1 MSLSERLSGFRDAAR
16 DVLPGKKSKN
26 NSDPL
31 GKSAEKK
38 ARKDPK
44 VDPKLT
50 NWDKIRGRD
59 ITESRSTRDIH
70 SSQQMDRS
78 GFQPLRTSTGP
89 NVLAIMAG
97 TLAGIVMYI
106 FIGGVLF
113 AIAGM
118 QDMSNNTTEQTS
130 QSSSDSSGQISIEEA
145 EQRYGIPSYIGKTKI
160 ERG

>member
-1 MSLSERLSGFRDAAR
+1 PLCLSVFPYSTLFR
-16 DVLPGKKSKN
+16 
-26 NSDPL
+26 
-31 GKSAEKK
+31 
-38 ARKDPK
+38 
-44 VDPKLT
+44 
-50 NWDKIRGRD
+50 
-59 ITESRSTRDIH
+59 
-70 SSQQMDRS
+70 SQQMDRS

-160 ERG
+160 ERGEYLKQDCRVQLAQDGQTSADG